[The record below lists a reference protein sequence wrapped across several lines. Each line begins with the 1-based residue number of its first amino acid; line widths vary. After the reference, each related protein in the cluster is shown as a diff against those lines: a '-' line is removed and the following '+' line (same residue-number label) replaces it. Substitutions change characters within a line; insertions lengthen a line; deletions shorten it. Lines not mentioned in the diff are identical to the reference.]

1 MDEVC
6 REAARERKQEREERI
21 KAGLSVAD
29 LDAIEDPNYDYFGL
43 RKRIEKYE
51 KLNAK
56 DNPSL
61 LNMHEESSDSD
72 SEPEDE
78 EEAEKQCTMF
88 EKKFEKHQELL
99 DKFAK
104 AGL

>member
-1 MDEVC
+1 MEEIT

-43 RKRIEKYE
+43 RPRIEKYE
-51 KLNAK
+51 RQNAK

-61 LNMHEESSDSD
+61 LNVYEDSTDSD

-78 EEAEKQCTMF
+78 EALQKQCTLF